1 MIASRAKR
9 GFLIIVTSLA
19 AAGAF
24 SACKGTGT
32 ENSPQKVDPQAD
44 QQRLIDSRKE
54 LNQTRGELRDA
65 VKSGESKEEIERL
78 QKQVQ
83 QGRKDIVQDKK
94 DIRQD
99 RLESAKDQN
108 EAKQGTNSS
117 KDTQ

>member
-9 GFLIIVTSLA
+9 VFVIIVTLLV
-19 AAGAF
+19 AGAF
-24 SACKGTGT
+24 SACKETGT
-32 ENSPQKVDPQAD
+32 ENSSQKVDPQAD

-83 QGRKDIVQDKK
+83 QGKK
-94 DIRQD
+94 DIGQD

>member
-9 GFLIIVTSLA
+9 VFLIIATLL

-24 SACKGTGT
+24 SACKETAT
-32 ENSPQKVDPQAD
+32 ENSPQKAD
-44 QQRLIDSRKE
+44 SQTDKQRLIESRKE

-83 QGRKDIVQDKK
+83 QGRKDIAQDKK

>member
-9 GFLIIVTSLA
+9 VFLIIVTSLA

-32 ENSPQKVDPQAD
+32 ENSSQKVDPQAD

-83 QGRKDIVQDKK
+83 QGKK
-94 DIRQD
+94 DIGQD

>member
-1 MIASRAKR
+1 MIASRAKMV
-9 GFLIIVTSLA
+9 FLIIVASL

-32 ENSPQKVDPQAD
+32 ENSPQKVDSQAD
-44 QQRLIDSRKE
+44 QQRLIESRKE
-54 LNQTRGELRDA
+54 LNQTRGDLRDA

-99 RLESAKDQN
+99 RLESVKDQN

-117 KDTQ
+117 KDAQ

>member
-9 GFLIIVTSLA
+9 VFLIIVTLL

-24 SACKGTGT
+24 SACKETGT
-32 ENSPQKVDPQAD
+32 ENSSQKVDPQAD